1 MTASAP
7 HDFDLAIIGGGPA
20 GATLALALVREEGI
34 APHRIVV
41 LDKAAFPRNKPCAGA
56 ISELGVRALAELGVR
71 PTVPYVT
78 MRGVRVL
85 TRRAVGE
92 TFAPMGI
99 VVRRSEFDAQ
109 LLDEAR
115 AAGVVVRD
123 GEGLTAV
130 TRAAFGFELV
140 TTKGTVR
147 TRLLAACDGAGST
160 TRKLLGIREAER
172 KGHLYVL
179 ETAPRDDDHGTR
191 RGLVDFDL
199 SVLGD
204 GLAGYYWDFPTVIGG
219 VPHVS
224 RGIYH
229 ANFERA
235 GREERSVDVKGA
247 LARALAKRHIDIAQ
261 VRLQPFPTRPFVRG
275 SATWQDGV
283 VLVGEACGIDHTTG
297 EGIAQAIVMARMAAR
312 HLARALRTGGH
323 SFEAYQREVFRSTIG
338 KHMLQSATLARMV
351 YGRLGAPARKYLLGS
366 SYARTEAMRWYRGE
380 GLSFVTQLKLGLGI
394 AASTFARSVD

>member
-1 MTASAP
+1 MTAAAP
-7 HDFDLAIIGGGPA
+7 YDFDLAIVGGGPA
-20 GATLALALVREEGI
+20 GASLAIALVREEGI
-34 APHRIVV
+34 APERIVV
-41 LDKAAFPRNKPCAGA
+41 LDKAVFPRNKPCAGA
-56 ISELGVRALAELGVR
+56 ISELGVRALADLGVR

-85 TRRAVGE
+85 SRRAVGE

-123 GEGLTAV
+123 GEGLVGV
-130 TRAAFGFELV
+130 TRTAFGFELA
-140 TTKGTVR
+140 TTKGAVR

-179 ETAPRDDDHGTR
+179 ETAPRDDDHGTQ

-199 SVLGD
+199 SVLAD

-229 ANFERA
+229 ANFERTGQA
-235 GREERSVDVKGA
+235 DKSVDVKGS
-247 LARALAKRHIDIAQ
+247 LARALAKRGIDIAQ
-261 VRLQPFPTRPFVRG
+261 VKLQPFPTRPFVRA

-312 HLARALRTGGH
+312 HLARAVRTGGH
-323 SFEAYQREVFRSTIG
+323 SFEAYEREVFGSTIG
-338 KHMLQSATLARMV
+338 KHMLQSALLARMV
-351 YGRLGAPARKYLLGS
+351 YGRVGAPARKYLLGS

-380 GLSFVTQLKLGLGI
+380 GLSFFTQVKLGLGI
-394 AASTFARSVD
+394 AASTFARGVD